1 MLKTIEN
8 QHGNRSQKNRSN
20 SQIPRDRIPA
30 LKGMGAD
37 GLLKLNGL
45 NWHVNL
51 HVLKDTE

>member
-1 MLKTIEN
+1 MLNTIEN

-45 NWHVNL
+45 NRHVKIL
-51 HVLKDTE
+51 G